1 MGQYHKVYN
10 LDKCESLHAHKIGN
24 GLKLLEQCG
33 PDFPCPTTSDAVW
46 LLLANSNGRGGG
58 DAPHHSFIG
67 RWAGDRL
74 LVQGDYAREGD
85 QGYVTKA
92 ALDAYTD
99 ISEPVHEMLRFVF
112 YGEIPEEDGQRVPT
126 NKEG

>member
-10 LDKCESLHAHKIGN
+10 LDKREFIHAHHIDN

-33 PDFPCPTTSDAVW
+33 PGSSPTTSDAVW

-58 DAPHHSFIG
+58 DAPNHPMVG

-74 LVQGDYAREGD
+74 LVQGDYAEAEDTAYLPEDERETYTNISAEVKELL
-85 QGYVTKA
+85 YV
-92 ALDAYTD
+92 
-99 ISEPVHEMLRFVF
+99 VF
-112 YGEIPEEDGQRVPT
+112 CT
-126 NKEG
+126 A

>member
-10 LDKCESLHAHKIGN
+10 LDKREFIHAHQIDN

-33 PDFPCPTTSDAVW
+33 PGDEPTTSDAVW

-58 DAPHHSFIG
+58 DAPKHPMVG

-74 LVQGDYAREGD
+74 LVQGDCAEAKDTAFLPEDERETFINISAEVKELLRAVFG
-85 QGYVTKA
+85 A
-92 ALDAYTD
+92 A
-99 ISEPVHEMLRFVF
+99 
-112 YGEIPEEDGQRVPT
+112 
-126 NKEG
+126 